1 MEQDI
6 ELLLDNCINEMRN
19 GKSIDECLAKYSQSA
34 TDGAV
39 QLRPLL
45 QMVQQLENLPKPE
58 PSLEAISASLV
69 EIGRER
75 SIPQDGTAAF
85 SKISAAALELKK
97 KSSIFNKIRSPK
109 IAWAFSA
116 AFLFLVVLFSAATIS
131 ANSVPGDI
139 LYPLKLATEKVKF
152 LLTFNS
158 EKKAELRL
166 TFSDKRLQEMIAVF
180 QHSGKLDTTLLK
192 EMLDE
197 AKLAL
202 EETKIPTDTASV
214 FVTKLSHVNAYQ
226 KDVLEKIR
234 PRVNP
239 SNRRIVDEAI
249 NMCDSRSR
257 WMRRMM
263 NEENEISPDSSAQDS
278 TGSPQQMPRSKQK
291 SNRWQWGPGCDWMR

>member
-34 TDGAV
+34 TGGAG

-45 QMVQQLENLPKPE
+45 QLVQQLEILPKPE
-58 PSLEAISASLV
+58 PAPEAISGTLINIGHHIAQRSMTSEKLTAV
-69 EIGRER
+69 EKL
-75 SIPQDGTAAF
+75 Q
-85 SKISAAALELKK
+85 K
-97 KSSIFNKIRSPK
+97 KSSIFNIIRRPK

-180 QHSGKLDTTLLK
+180 QQSGKLDTTLLK

-202 EETKIPTDTASV
+202 EETKIPSDTASV

-234 PRVNP
+234 PQVNL
-239 SNRRIVDEAI
+239 SSRKIVDEAI
-249 NMCDSRSR
+249 NMCDMRGR

-263 NEENEISPDSSAQDS
+263 NEENEISPDSSAPDS

-291 SNRWQWGPGCDWMR
+291 SNRWQWGPGCDWMK

>member
-1 MEQDI
+1 MERDI

-19 GKSIDECLAKYSQSA
+19 RKSVDESIAEHPQYA
-34 TDGAV
+34 G
-39 QLRPLL
+39 QLQPLL
-45 QMVQQLENLPKPE
+45 RLVQKIETLPQPE
-58 PSLEAISASLV
+58 PTPEAIS
-69 EIGRER
+69 
-75 SIPQDGTAAF
+75 GTLINLGHHIAQYSMTFEKPTAVV
-85 SKISAAALELKK
+85 KMRK
-97 KSSIFNKIRSPK
+97 KSSVFNIIRRPK
-109 IAWAFSA
+109 IAWAFNA

-131 ANSVPGDI
+131 ANSVPGDF
-139 LYPLKLATEKVKF
+139 LYPLKLATEKIKF
-152 LLTFNS
+152 MLTFNS

-180 QHSGKLDTTLLK
+180 QQSGKLDTTLLK

-214 FVTKLSHVNAYQ
+214 FVTKLRHVNAYQ

-234 PRVNP
+234 PQVVS
-239 SNRRIVDEAI
+239 SNRKIVDEAI

-263 NEENEISPDSSAQDS
+263 NEENEISPDSSEPGSMD
-278 TGSPQQMPRSKQK
+278 SPQRTPRSKQK
-291 SNRWQWGPGCDWMR
+291 SDRRQWGPECDWMR

>member
-6 ELLLDNCINEMRN
+6 ELLLDNCINEMRK

-34 TDGAV
+34 TGGAG

-45 QMVQQLENLPKPE
+45 QLVQQLEILPKPE
-58 PSLEAISASLV
+58 PAPEAISGTLIN
-69 EIGRER
+69 IGHHIAQR
-75 SIPQDGTAAF
+75 SMTSEKLTAAE
-85 SKISAAALELKK
+85 KLQK
-97 KSSIFNKIRSPK
+97 KSSIFNIIRRPK

-166 TFSDKRLQEMIAVF
+166 TFSDKRLQEMIAIF
-180 QHSGKLDTTLLK
+180 QQSGKLDTTLLK

-202 EETKIPTDTASV
+202 EENKTPIDTASV
-214 FVTKLSHVNAYQ
+214 FAAKLSHVNAYQ

-234 PRVNP
+234 PQVNL
-239 SNRRIVDEAI
+239 SSRKIVDEAI
-249 NMCDSRSR
+249 NMCDMRGR

-263 NEENEISPDSSAQDS
+263 NEENEISPDSSAPDS
-278 TGSPQQMPRSKQK
+278 TGSPQQKPRSKQK

>member
-6 ELLLDNCINEMRN
+6 ELLLDNCIGEMRD
-19 GKSIDECLAKYSQSA
+19 GKSIDECLAKHSQYA
-34 TDGAV
+34 G

-45 QMVQQLENLPKPE
+45 QMAQQLEALPQPE
-58 PSLEAISASLV
+58 PSLEAISAALV
-69 EIGRER
+69 EIGQKKTI
-75 SIPQDGTAAF
+75 SNGGTGTF
-85 SKISAAALELKK
+85 SKISTTVSNLKK
-97 KSSIFNKIRSPK
+97 KSSIFNIIRRPK

-116 AFLFLVVLFSAATIS
+116 AFLFIVVLFSAATIS

-180 QHSGKLDTTLLK
+180 QQSGKLDTTLLK

-234 PRVNP
+234 QRVNP

-263 NEENEISPDSSAQDS
+263 NEENEISPDSSAPDS
-278 TGSPQQMPRSKQK
+278 TDSPQQMPRSKQK

>member
-34 TDGAV
+34 TGGAG

-45 QMVQQLENLPKPE
+45 QLVQQLEILPKPE
-58 PSLEAISASLV
+58 PAPEAISGTLIN
-69 EIGRER
+69 IGHHIAQR
-75 SIPQDGTAAF
+75 SMTSEKLTAAE
-85 SKISAAALELKK
+85 KLQK
-97 KSSIFNKIRSPK
+97 KSSIFNIIRRPK

-180 QHSGKLDTTLLK
+180 QQSGKLDTTLLK

-202 EETKIPTDTASV
+202 EETKIPSDTASV

-234 PRVNP
+234 PQVNL
-239 SNRRIVDEAI
+239 SSRKIVDEAI
-249 NMCDSRSR
+249 NMCDMRGR

-263 NEENEISPDSSAQDS
+263 NEENEISPDSSAPDS

>member
-6 ELLLDNCINEMRN
+6 ELLLDNCISEMRN
-19 GKSIDECLAKYSQSA
+19 GKSIDECLAKYSQYA
-34 TDGAV
+34 G

-45 QMVQQLENLPKPE
+45 QLVQQLENFPQPE
-58 PSLEAISASLV
+58 PAKEAISGTLINIGHHIAQHSIATEKLTAV
-69 EIGRER
+69 EKL
-75 SIPQDGTAAF
+75 Q
-85 SKISAAALELKK
+85 K
-97 KSSIFNKIRSPK
+97 KSSIFNIIRRPK
-109 IAWAFSA
+109 IAWAFSLV
-116 AFLFLVVLFSAATIS
+116 FLFLVVLFSAATIS

-180 QHSGKLDTTLLK
+180 QQSGKLDTTLLK

-202 EETKIPTDTASV
+202 EENKTPIDTASV

-234 PRVNP
+234 PRVNL

-249 NMCDSRSR
+249 NMCDSRIR

-263 NEENEISPDSSAQDS
+263 NEENEISPDSSAPDS

-291 SNRWQWGPGCDWMR
+291 SNRWKWGPGCDWME

>member
-6 ELLLDNCINEMRN
+6 ELLLDNCISEIRN
-19 GKSIDECLAKYSQSA
+19 GKSIDECIAEYPQYAS
-34 TDGAV
+34 

-45 QMVQQLENLPKPE
+45 HLVQKIETLPKPE
-58 PSLEAISASLV
+58 PAPETISGTLINLGHHIAQHSMTSEKPTAIEKL
-69 EIGRER
+69 R
-75 SIPQDGTAAF
+75 
-85 SKISAAALELKK
+85 K
-97 KSSIFNKIRSPK
+97 KSSIFNIIRRPK

-116 AFLFLVVLFSAATIS
+116 VFLFLVVLFSAATIS

-202 EETKIPTDTASV
+202 EENKIPTDKASI
-214 FVTKLSHVNAYQ
+214 FAAKLSHVNAYQ

-234 PRVNP
+234 PQVNP
-239 SNRRIVDEAI
+239 SNRKIVDEAI
-249 NMCDSRSR
+249 NMCDSRGR

-263 NEENEISPDSSAQDS
+263 NEENEISPDSSAPDS
-278 TGSPQQMPRSKQK
+278 KGSPQKIPPSKQK
-291 SNRWQWGPGCDWMR
+291 SNRWQWGPGCDWMK

>member
-6 ELLLDNCINEMRN
+6 ELLLDNCISEMRN
-19 GKSIDECLAKYSQSA
+19 GKSIDKCLAKYSQYA
-34 TDGAV
+34 G

-45 QMVQQLENLPKPE
+45 QLVQQLETLPKPE
-58 PSLEAISASLV
+58 PSLEAISAALI

-75 SIPQDGTAAF
+75 AIQQGGTAAF
-85 SKISAAALELKK
+85 SKISNAALNLKK
-97 KSSIFNKIRSPK
+97 RSSIFNKIRNPK
-109 IAWAFSA
+109 LAWVFSIV
-116 AFLFLVVLFSAATIS
+116 FLFLVVLFSAATIS

-180 QHSGKLDTTLLK
+180 QQSGKLDTTLLK

-202 EETKIPTDTASV
+202 EENKTPIDTASI
-214 FVTKLSHVNAYQ
+214 FAAKLSHVNAYQ

-234 PRVNP
+234 PQVNP
-239 SNRRIVDEAI
+239 SSRQIVDEAI
-249 NMCDSRSR
+249 NMCDMRGR
-257 WMRRMM
+257 WMREMM
-263 NEENEISPDSSAQDS
+263 NENDEVYPEGSDSMH
-278 TGSPQQMPRSKQK
+278 SPQQMPRSKQK
-291 SNRWQWGPGCDWMR
+291 SNRKQWGPGCDWDR

>member
-1 MEQDI
+1 MERDI
-6 ELLLDNCINEMRN
+6 ELLLDKCINEIRN
-19 GKSIDECLAKYSQSA
+19 GKSIDECIAEHPQYASQL
-34 TDGAV
+34 
-39 QLRPLL
+39 QPLL
-45 QMVQQLENLPKPE
+45 RLVQKIETLPQPE
-58 PSLEAISASLV
+58 PAPEAIS
-69 EIGRER
+69 
-75 SIPQDGTAAF
+75 GTLINTGHHIAQHSMTAE
-85 SKISAAALELKK
+85 KPIAVKKLRK
-97 KSSIFNKIRSPK
+97 KSSIFNIIRRPK

-152 LLTFNS
+152 MLTFNS

-180 QHSGKLDTTLLK
+180 QQSGNLDTTLLK

-214 FVTKLSHVNAYQ
+214 FVTKLRHVNAYQ

-234 PRVNP
+234 PQVVSSSRK
-239 SNRRIVDEAI
+239 IVDEAI

-263 NEENEISPDSSAQDS
+263 NEENEISPDSSVPGS

>member
-1 MEQDI
+1 MERDI

-19 GKSIDECLAKYSQSA
+19 GKSIDECIAEHPQYAS
-34 TDGAV
+34 

-45 QMVQQLENLPKPE
+45 RLVQKIETLPQPE
-58 PSLEAISASLV
+58 PAPEAISGTLINIGYHIAQHSMTPEKPTAV
-69 EIGRER
+69 EKLR
-75 SIPQDGTAAF
+75 
-85 SKISAAALELKK
+85 K
-97 KSSIFNKIRSPK
+97 KSSIFNIIRRPK

-166 TFSDKRLQEMIAVF
+166 TFSDKRLQEMIAIF

-202 EETKIPTDTASV
+202 EETKIPSDTASV

-234 PRVNP
+234 PQVNP
-239 SNRRIVDEAI
+239 SNRKIVDEAI
-249 NMCDSRSR
+249 NMCDMRGH

-263 NEENEISPDSSAQDS
+263 NEENEISPDSSGQDS

-291 SNRWQWGPGCDWMR
+291 SNRWQWGPGCDWMK

>member
-34 TDGAV
+34 TGGAG

-45 QMVQQLENLPKPE
+45 QLVQQLEILPKPE
-58 PSLEAISASLV
+58 PAPEAISGTLIN
-69 EIGRER
+69 IGHHIAQR
-75 SIPQDGTAAF
+75 SMTSEKLTAAE
-85 SKISAAALELKK
+85 KLQK
-97 KSSIFNKIRSPK
+97 KSSIFNIIRRPK

-180 QHSGKLDTTLLK
+180 QQSGKLDTTLLK

-202 EETKIPTDTASV
+202 EETKIPSDTASV

-234 PRVNP
+234 PQVNL
-239 SNRRIVDEAI
+239 SSRKIVDEAI
-249 NMCDSRSR
+249 NMCDMRGR

-263 NEENEISPDSSAQDS
+263 NEENEISPDSSAPDS

-291 SNRWQWGPGCDWMR
+291 SNRWQWGPGCDWMK